1 MKKLL
6 SVLCVSFLCVT
17 LFSGCISLGLLGNNL
32 YKEEKPLGAV
42 IATQRP
48 TPVFATPEIILEA
61 TPEPTPVPTPEPT
74 KKPSTVLSY
83 SQAKN
88 AARKYWE
95 MADDTDVL
103 DDGTKIA
110 IFSSEDDY
118 VVSGGVKYYHFF
130 LKWLVLDEDGSPSH
144 YSTIDSV
151 YVNTVTGEC
160 SYSINGN

>member
-17 LFSGCISLGLLGNNL
+17 LFSGCISLGLLGNSL
-32 YKEEKPLGAV
+32 YKEEKPNYAV
-42 IATQRP
+42 TSTQSPTLEPTTEP
-48 TPVFATPEIILEA
+48 TPKPTPKP
-61 TPEPTPVPTPEPT
+61 TPEPTPKPT
-74 KKPSTVLSY
+74 KKPSTELSY
-83 SQAKN
+83 SQAQEV
-88 AARKYWE
+88 ARKYWE

-130 LKWLVLDEDGSPSH
+130 LKWLVVDEDGTPSH

-151 YVNTVTGEC
+151 YVNTKTGAC
-160 SYSINGN
+160 TYSTP